1 VLCCI
6 DDGSA
11 SSRSALRFAVGMACG
26 RDNRDDTDLVV
37 VFVHRAPLFVL
48 VDPVLDFGWLGA
60 GADVRAMVDE
70 VSAYSRV
77 AVRYNEVAGWS
88 QPDIARI
95 AAEWG
100 SDAVVLPMLHDD
112 AGPLR
117 RWRRRDLVS
126 GLIARTRAVVMD
138 EYGRP
143 FVSNL

>member
-1 VLCCI
+1 
-6 DDGSA
+6 
-11 SSRSALRFAVGMACG
+11 MACG

>member
-1 VLCCI
+1 MLCCI
-6 DDGSA
+6 DDGSP
-11 SSRSALRFAVGMACG
+11 SSRSALRFAVGMACR
-26 RDNRDDTDLVV
+26 RDNRDDADLVV
-37 VFVHRAPLFVL
+37 VFVHRAPLFAP
-48 VDPVLDFGWLGA
+48 VDPVLDFEWPGA
-60 GADVRAMVDE
+60 GADVKAMIDE

-77 AVRYNEVAGWS
+77 AIRYDEVAGWS

-117 RWRRRDLVS
+117 RWRRRGLVS

-138 EYGRP
+138 EYGWP
-143 FVSNL
+143 FVGNR